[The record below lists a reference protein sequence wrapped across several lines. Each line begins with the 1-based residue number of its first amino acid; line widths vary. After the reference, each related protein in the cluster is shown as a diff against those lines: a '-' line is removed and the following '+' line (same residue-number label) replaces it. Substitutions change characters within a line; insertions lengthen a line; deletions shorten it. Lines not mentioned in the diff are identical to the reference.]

1 MKIVVLEGSPNRHA
15 SSNLLA
21 EEFIRGAKEAG
32 HTAEIIDAAHADL
45 HPCTGCVRCGYE
57 GPCVQ
62 KDDMEKF
69 RGQILDADMMVFVTP
84 LYYYGMSAQLKI
96 HPKTGDKISV
106 IGIGTGPIFEA
117 PEKEAVTALTYAY
130 EQGIN
135 YADFATAGAKTFS
148 YAGKAFGSI
157 RGEMLYQ
164 IHFGAN
170 YETGEYGWTTD
181 LDTVKRQ
188 VDWQLKELKTDYI
201 DFGMIHC
208 LDTAGDW
215 EQYRQNGVLGYLLEM
230 KKAGVVRHIGL
241 STHTPELAN
250 IVLDTGLVE
259 QLMFSIN
266 PAYDYQQ
273 GEFANGSAGERMTL
287 YRRCE
292 AEGMGI
298 SVMKPYSGG
307 QLLDAETSPF
317 GHALTACQ
325 CIQYALDKPG
335 VLTVLPG
342 IRGLQDVK
350 DALGVLAA
358 SEEERDYSAIGAF
371 TPKDAF
377 GTCVYCNHCRP
388 CPAGLNIGLIN
399 KYYDLTKIG
408 DSMAADHYE
417 KLPKH
422 ASDCIGCGYC
432 DRRCPFQVAQ
442 SGRMREIAG
451 YFGK

>member
-1 MKIVVLEGSPNRHA
+1 MQYR
-15 SSNLLA
+15 
-21 EEFIRGAKEAG
+21 
-32 HTAEIIDAAHADL
+32 
-45 HPCTGCVRCGYE
+45 
-57 GPCVQ
+57 
-62 KDDMEKF
+62 
-69 RGQILDADMMVFVTP
+69 
-84 LYYYGMSAQLKI
+84 I

-208 LDTAGDW
+208 LDTSGDW

-266 PAYDYQQ
+266 PAYDYRH
-273 GEFANGSAGERMTL
+273 GEFAIGEVDERQAL

-292 AEGMGI
+292 AEGVGI
-298 SVMKPYSGG
+298 SVMKAFSGG
-307 QLLDAETSPF
+307 QLLRAATSPF
-317 GHALTACQ
+317 GQALSEYQ
-325 CIQYALDKPG
+325 CMQYALDKPG

-342 IRGLQDVK
+342 VRNRQDVRRV
-350 DALGVLAA
+350 LGFLTAGPEA
-358 SEEERDYSAIGAF
+358 RDYSVLGTFA
-371 TPKDAF
+371 PQDAA
-377 GTCVYCNHCRP
+377 GVCVYCNHCQP
-388 CPAGLNIGLIN
+388 CPAGLDIGLVN
-399 KYYDLTKIG
+399 KYYDLARAG
-408 DSMAADHYE
+408 DALAKNHYANLGKTAA
-417 KLPKH
+417 
-422 ASDCIGCGYC
+422 ACVGCGHC
-432 DRRCPFQVAQ
+432 DARCPFHVKQAQ
-442 SGRMREIAG
+442 RMKEICA
-451 YFGK
+451 YFGA